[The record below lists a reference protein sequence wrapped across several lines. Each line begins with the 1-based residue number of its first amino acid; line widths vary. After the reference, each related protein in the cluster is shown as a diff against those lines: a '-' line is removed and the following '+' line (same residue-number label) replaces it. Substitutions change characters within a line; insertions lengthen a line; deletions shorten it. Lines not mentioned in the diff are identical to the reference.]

1 MSKHSATASSESE
14 ALAAPLRHGTM
25 ELPSVCVEGYS
36 LAIRGA
42 KGFIGDAASQT
53 AFRKLLQTWRKRQ
66 RKRYLRD
73 PLAGNGGAK
82 NGEHVSKRVLDEVL
96 SAPVASAASD
106 MLDAAI
112 EDFAEDLADVILQY
126 RQHDSWKK
134 VQRIV
139 IGGGFPGSAVGEHAL
154 LQAAAVLH
162 HQDCPVELARLCHD
176 VDDAGLLGWVHL
188 TPPALIERHEAILA
202 VDIGGTNVRCGIVET
217 RRNKA
222 SDLSRARVIRRSKWR
237 HADDKPA
244 RSELLDGIAQM
255 LHELAAHARRKK
267 IDLAPFVGVAC
278 PGRVLRDGAI
288 SRGAHNMPGDWSR
301 DKFHLPRALGELLP
315 DIGGERPQ
323 VLLHND
329 AVIQGLS
336 ELPFMQDVRHWA
348 VLTIGTG
355 LGNATYVNRE
365 PVRAPS

>member
-1 MSKHSATASSESE
+1 
-14 ALAAPLRHGTM
+14 M
-25 ELPSVCVEGYS
+25 ELPSVLIDGYS
-36 LAIRGA
+36 LVIRDA

-53 AFRKLLQTWRKRQ
+53 AFRKLLRTWRKRQ

-73 PLAGNGGAK
+73 PLRGHDDQ
-82 NGEHVSKRVLDEVL
+82 HVSKQVLDEVL

-112 EDFAEDLADVILQY
+112 EDFAEDLAEVILQY
-126 RQHDSWKK
+126 RRHESWKK
-134 VQRIV
+134 VQRVV

-154 LQAAAVLH
+154 LQAASVLH
-162 HQDCPVELARLCHD
+162 QADCPIEVGRLCHD

-188 TPPALIERHEAILA
+188 TPPELIERHDAILA

-217 RRNKA
+217 RRSKA
-222 SDLSRARVIRRSKWR
+222 ADLSRARVVRRLKWR

-244 RSELLDGIAQM
+244 RSDLLEGIAQM

-288 SRGAHNMPGDWSR
+288 SRGAHNMPGDWSGES
-301 DKFHLPRALGELLP
+301 FHLPGALEVLLP
-315 DIGGERPQ
+315 DIAGQRPQ

-329 AVIQGLS
+329 AVVQGLS

-355 LGNATYVNRE
+355 LGNATYVNT
-365 PVRAPS
+365 PPAKAKGKSD